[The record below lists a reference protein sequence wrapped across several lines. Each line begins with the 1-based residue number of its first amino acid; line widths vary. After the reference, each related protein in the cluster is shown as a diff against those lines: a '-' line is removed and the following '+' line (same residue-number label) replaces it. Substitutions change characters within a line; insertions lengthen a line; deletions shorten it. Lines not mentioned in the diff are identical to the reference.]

1 MKHKDEVLDIF
12 LTWKKM
18 IETQTGRKLKRL
30 RSDNGGEYKS
40 DPFLKICQ
48 NEGIVR
54 HFTVPGTPQ
63 QNGVAERMNRTLV
76 DKVRCM
82 LSQSG
87 LSKAFWAE
95 ALMYASHIINR
106 LPSTAIDGK
115 TPIEVWS
122 GQPTSDYDRLHIFG
136 CPAYYHVTES
146 KLDLRAKKAVFMGFS
161 EGVKAFRL
169 WNPESKKIIL
179 SRDVTFDEAVMLK
192 QKTPEKENENPNSLK
207 QVEFESH
214 EISEEPVQT
223 IDHPE
228 YESDDQV
235 SSEMEISS
243 PEISQQPESIATS
256 RPKRN
261 IRKPARYSDMVAYAL
276 PVIDDDVPNTY
287 KEAVY
292 SSENVKWK
300 KAMDEEMTSLHQNQ
314 TWKLIPLPKDKK
326 AIGCKWVY
334 AKKEGAPGKDSIRYK
349 ARLVAKGYAQKEGID
364 YNEVFSPVVKHASI
378 RILLA
383 LVAQFDL
390 ELVQLDVKTAFLHG
404 TLDEE
409 IYMSQPDG
417 FKVPGHENWACKL
430 SKSLYGL
437 KQSPRQWYK
446 RFDSF
451 MINQKYT
458 RSQFDHCVY
467 FRKLQDGTF
476 VYLLLY
482 VDDMLIASKNKREI
496 DRLKAQLSSEFEMKD
511 LGEAKKILGM
521 EIKRDKVKGTISL
534 TQTQYL
540 KKVLQRFGINDKAKP
555 VSTPLAPHF
564 KLSALMSPSTE
575 YEREQMNHI
584 PYANAV
590 GALMY
595 AMVCTRPDISH
606 AVSMVS
612 RYMHNPGKGH
622 WQAVKWILRYIQG
635 TVDIGLKFEKDR
647 NVGKHLV
654 GYVDSDYA
662 GDLDKR
668 RSTTGYVFTI
678 AGGPVSW
685 RSTLQ
690 STVALST
697 TEAEYMAVTEAFKE
711 AIWLHGLVED
721 LGIVQKQVEVFC
733 DSQSA
738 ICLAKNQ
745 VYHGHTKHIDVR
757 FHFIREIIDEGN
769 ILLQKIRTADNPA
782 DMLTKVVTGIKFQHC
797 LDLINISRA

>member
-1 MKHKDEVLDIF
+1 
-12 LTWKKM
+12 
-18 IETQTGRKLKRL
+18 
-30 RSDNGGEYKS
+30 
-40 DPFLKICQ
+40 
-48 NEGIVR
+48 
-54 HFTVPGTPQ
+54 
-63 QNGVAERMNRTLV
+63 
-76 DKVRCM
+76 
-82 LSQSG
+82 
-87 LSKAFWAE
+87 
-95 ALMYASHIINR
+95 
-106 LPSTAIDGK
+106 
-115 TPIEVWS
+115 
-122 GQPTSDYDRLHIFG
+122 
-136 CPAYYHVTES
+136 
-146 KLDLRAKKAVFMGFS
+146 
-161 EGVKAFRL
+161 
-169 WNPESKKIIL
+169 
-179 SRDVTFDEAVMLK
+179 
-192 QKTPEKENENPNSLK
+192 
-207 QVEFESH
+207 
-214 EISEEPVQT
+214 
-223 IDHPE
+223 
-228 YESDDQV
+228 
-235 SSEMEISS
+235 
-243 PEISQQPESIATS
+243 
-256 RPKRN
+256 
-261 IRKPARYSDMVAYAL
+261 
-276 PVIDDDVPNTY
+276 
-287 KEAVY
+287 
-292 SSENVKWK
+292 
-300 KAMDEEMTSLHQNQ
+300 
-314 TWKLIPLPKDKK
+314 
-326 AIGCKWVY
+326 
-334 AKKEGAPGKDSIRYK
+334 
-349 ARLVAKGYAQKEGID
+349 
-364 YNEVFSPVVKHASI
+364 
-378 RILLA
+378 
-383 LVAQFDL
+383 
-390 ELVQLDVKTAFLHG
+390 
-404 TLDEE
+404 
-409 IYMSQPDG
+409 MSQPDG

-575 YEREQMNHI
+575 CEREQMNHI

-697 TEAEYMAVTEAFKE
+697 TEPEYMAVTEAFKE

-745 VYHGHTKHIDVR
+745 VYHGRTKHIDVR
-757 FHFIREIIDEGN
+757 FHFIREIVDEGN
-769 ILLQKIRTADNPA
+769 ILLQKIRTADNPV
-782 DMLTKVVTGIKFQHC
+782 DMLTKMVTGIKFQHC
-797 LDLINISRA
+797 LDLINISRAQSA